1 MCALQ
6 ASLDILRKH
15 RPDYTPRTGFVWPIT
30 DSSITIDNEVD
41 KTRESEGPTQQQD
54 QGVLDRDDISDPM
67 SISPD
72 DRREVGTTPKR
83 QKNTMLLMNA
93 MKTTAIHSKISFT
106 QIQSQQTTRETTD
119 RQDSGTPV
127 TAILR
132 SSATPAPSGP
142 QTTGILQESSQ
153 EGAKGPSGAGG
164 GGRKKKKRWFIRFFF
179 LGIESDLFI

>member
-30 DSSITIDNEVD
+30 DSSLTIDNEVD
-41 KTRESEGPTQQQD
+41 KTRESEGPTQHQD

-67 SISPD
+67 SVPD
-72 DRREVGTTPKR
+72 DRRGVGTSPKR

-153 EGAKGPSGAGG
+153 EGTKGPSGA
-164 GGRKKKKRWFIRFFF
+164 GGRKKKKRWLVRFFWNRK
-179 LGIESDLFI
+179 